1 MKIGITG
8 GTGFVGQKFIEM
20 FGSKYELI
28 VATSK
33 ESTASYCQRA
43 VYRTVNYTVE
53 DFKKIFAGCN
63 AVIHLGG
70 KVMRGMDD
78 SMNVSD
84 YVNNLEL
91 CENVFR
97 ACKEMNIRNVV
108 FTSSV
113 AVYDQQNS
121 NPVCEGDNCQP
132 NSMYG
137 VMKVAAEKIAEI
149 YNRRYGMCIKI
160 LRVSQILG
168 IHEKI
173 DCTQFWDLLLIN
185 SYNNRAITIYGKGLT
200 GRDVIYVKDVALA
213 LSKAVETPEAKGIY
227 NIGIGSV
234 CTNLEIAQI
243 YREVFHCSKEIR
255 LDFDKEESGIQTCL
269 DCKKAEKD
277 FNFKPHYNLQNMVI
291 DMKEE
296 FESLIDKRKLTI

>member
-160 LRVSQILG
+160 LRVSQIL
-168 IHEKI
+168 
-173 DCTQFWDLLLIN
+173 
-185 SYNNRAITIYGKGLT
+185 
-200 GRDVIYVKDVALA
+200 
-213 LSKAVETPEAKGIY
+213 
-227 NIGIGSV
+227 
-234 CTNLEIAQI
+234 AQI
-243 YREVFHCSKEIR
+243 
-255 LDFDKEESGIQTCL
+255 
-269 DCKKAEKD
+269 
-277 FNFKPHYNLQNMVI
+277 
-291 DMKEE
+291 
-296 FESLIDKRKLTI
+296 KRSFCPLTP